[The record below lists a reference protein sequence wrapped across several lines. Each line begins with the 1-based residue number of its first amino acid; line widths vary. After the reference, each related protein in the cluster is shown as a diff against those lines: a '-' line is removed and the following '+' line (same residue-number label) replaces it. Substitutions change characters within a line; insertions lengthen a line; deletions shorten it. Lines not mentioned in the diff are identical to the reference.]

1 MWYTEHAMTRYG
13 IALGILAGLLIFLV
27 NIPESGILPAL
38 GLGAIT
44 AGGLAIFGRIGARL
58 FGERDNG
65 K

>member
-1 MWYTEHAMTRYG
+1 MTRYG

-44 AGGLAIFGRIGARL
+44 ARGLAIFGRIGARL
-58 FGERDNG
+58 FGERENG